1 MKKISTKK
9 TLTVTKRSDILL
21 SMKNILKYPAINE
34 MFQTKSLEALY
45 KEKKEIESRSG
56 RGLNGI
62 RKMLVLNCLEEVIKE
77 KELELV

>member
-1 MKKISTKK
+1 M
-9 TLTVTKRSDILL
+9 
-21 SMKNILKYPAINE
+21 SMKNILKYPQITNMFRNE
-34 MFQTKSLEALY
+34 SLETLY

-77 KELELV
+77 KELAL

>member
-1 MKKISTKK
+1 M
-9 TLTVTKRSDILL
+9 

-34 MFQTKSLEALY
+34 MFKKETLETLY
-45 KEKKEIESRSG
+45 KEKKDIESRSG

-77 KELELV
+77 KELELQ

>member
-1 MKKISTKK
+1 MKKSAKK
-9 TLTVTKRSDILL
+9 ILTAINSSDILL

-34 MFQTKSLEALY
+34 MFQTKSLQDLY

-77 KELELV
+77 KELAL